1 VFFLLIE
8 RQFTSNLISLI
19 VQKRTVLV
27 LILIIMKM
35 VSNIKVMTL
44 DGSLSLN

>member
-1 VFFLLIE
+1 MFFLLIE